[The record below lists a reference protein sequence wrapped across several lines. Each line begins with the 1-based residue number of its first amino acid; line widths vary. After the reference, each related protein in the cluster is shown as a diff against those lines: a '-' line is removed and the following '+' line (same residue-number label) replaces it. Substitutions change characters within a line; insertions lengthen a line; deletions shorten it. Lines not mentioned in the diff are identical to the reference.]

1 MMHRPLPRHE
11 PRPRHQRG
19 ATLIVVL
26 IMLVVLTL
34 FAVSAINIANVNSKV
49 VGNMQQRIVAESLAQ
64 TAVETVLN
72 SVSNFGFTGRS
83 TAVTVTAPTG
93 MTVTVSD
100 RICQNAEAA
109 TGYSAAVA
117 LVPEDT
123 YWDIQVTVN
132 DSLTG
137 AATVMHQGVKVRM
150 LAGNCPA

>member
-1 MMHRPLPRHE
+1 MMHRPIFTHE
-11 PRPRHQRG
+11 PRRRRQRG
-19 ATLIVVL
+19 TTLVVVL

-64 TAVETVLN
+64 TALETVLN
-72 SVSNFGFTGRS
+72 SINNFGLTGRS

-93 MTVTVSD
+93 MTVTVGNRACLSV
-100 RICQNAEAA
+100 EAA
-109 TGYSAAVA
+109 TGYSAAVT

-123 YWDIQVTVN
+123 IWDMRVTVN

-137 AATVMHQGVKVRM
+137 ATTVMHQGVKIRM

>member
-1 MMHRPLPRHE
+1 MTHRPPITLRSRYPR
-11 PRPRHQRG
+11 QRG
-19 ATLIVVL
+19 ATLVVVL

-64 TAVETVLN
+64 TAIETALN
-72 SVSNFGFTGRS
+72 SIANFGYTGR
-83 TAVTVTAPTG
+83 TAAVTVTPPTG
-93 MTVTVSD
+93 MTVTVAD
-100 RICQNAEAA
+100 RNCLGAEAA
-109 TGYSAAVA
+109 SGYSAAVA

-123 YWDIQVTVN
+123 AWDLKVTVN

-137 AATVMHQGVKVRM
+137 AATVMHQGVKIRM